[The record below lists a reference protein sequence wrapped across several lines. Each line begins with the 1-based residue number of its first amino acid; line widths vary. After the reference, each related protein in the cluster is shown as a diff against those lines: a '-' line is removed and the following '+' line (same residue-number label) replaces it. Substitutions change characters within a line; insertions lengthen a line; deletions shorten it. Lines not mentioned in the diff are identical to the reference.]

1 MKAKWVNIV
10 DSLQGNV
17 DQRHY
22 ARRIPG
28 NGEYGAACAKP
39 ELSKKTKKK
48 KAEHPTAKAFA
59 ELMAETKAIM
69 HDPVRKAEWQARY
82 EEALKKA
89 RKYNKPIQGRLYD
102 YIKHE
107 LGTSPRRGS
116 TDGHWQSD
124 RAELFTPQEREDG
137 NSDN

>member
-10 DSLQGNV
+10 DSLQGKV
-17 DQRHY
+17 DERHY

-28 NGEYGAACAKP
+28 NGEYAAVCAKP
-39 ELSKKTKKK
+39 ELSKKVKKK

-59 ELMAETKAIM
+59 EMMAETKAIM
-69 HDPVRKAEWQARY
+69 RNPERKAEWQARY
-82 EEALKKA
+82 EEAMRIA

-107 LGTSPRRGS
+107 LS
-116 TDGHWQSD
+116 
-124 RAELFTPQEREDG
+124 EERKQG
-137 NSDN
+137 ILP

>member
-17 DQRHY
+17 DK
-22 ARRIPG
+22 A
-28 NGEYGAACAKP
+28 
-39 ELSKKTKKK
+39 

-69 HDPVRKAEWQARY
+69 HDPERKAEWQARY

-107 LGTSPRRGS
+107 LS
-116 TDGHWQSD
+116 
-124 RAELFTPQEREDG
+124 EERKQG
-137 NSDN
+137 VLP

>member
-28 NGEYGAACAKP
+28 NGEYGAVCAKP
-39 ELSKKTKKK
+39 ELSKKTKKA

-69 HDPVRKAEWQARY
+69 HDLERKAEWQARY

-107 LGTSPRRGS
+107 LS
-116 TDGHWQSD
+116 
-124 RAELFTPQEREDG
+124 EERKQG
-137 NSDN
+137 VLP

>member
-28 NGEYGAACAKP
+28 NGEYGTVCA
-39 ELSKKTKKK
+39 

-69 HDPVRKAEWQARY
+69 HDAEGK
-82 EEALKKA
+82 E
-89 RKYNKPIQGRLYD
+89 I
-102 YIKHE
+102 
-107 LGTSPRRGS
+107 
-116 TDGHWQSD
+116 
-124 RAELFTPQEREDG
+124 
-137 NSDN
+137 

>member
-1 MKAKWVNIV
+1 MKAKWMNIV
-10 DSLQGNV
+10 ERLQGNM

-28 NGEYGAACAKP
+28 NTEWGTVCAKP
-39 ELSKKTKKK
+39 ELSNKVKKA
-48 KAEHPTAKAFA
+48 KAEHPTAKRFA

-69 HDPVRKAEWQARY
+69 HDPDRKAEWQSRY
-82 EEALKKA
+82 DEATRKA

-107 LGTSPRRGS
+107 LS
-116 TDGHWQSD
+116 
-124 RAELFTPQEREDG
+124 EERKRE
-137 NSDN
+137 SDN

>member
-28 NGEYGAACAKP
+28 NGEWAAVCAKP
-39 ELSKKTKKK
+39 ELSKKTKKA

-59 ELMAETKAIM
+59 ELRCVRRNGR
-69 HDPVRKAEWQARY
+69 HDMRR
-82 EEALKKA
+82 LCG
-89 RKYNKPIQGRLYD
+89 RQGNITSLYKGGCT
-102 YIKHE
+102 II
-107 LGTSPRRGS
+107 SNMS
-116 TDGHWQSD
+116 
-124 RAELFTPQEREDG
+124 
-137 NSDN
+137 

>member
-10 DSLQGNV
+10 DELWGSV

-28 NGEYGAACAKP
+28 NNEWGAVCEKP
-39 ELSKKTKKK
+39 ELSEKTKKA
-48 KAEHPTAKAFA
+48 KAEHPTARNFA
-59 ELMAETKAIM
+59 ALIAETKAIL

-82 EEALKKA
+82 DEALNKA
-89 RKYNKPIQGRLYD
+89 HKYNLPIQGRLYD

-107 LGTSPRRGS
+107 LSEERKGKG
-116 TDGHWQSD
+116 D
-124 RAELFTPQEREDG
+124 RVAIEI
-137 NSDN
+137 

>member
-10 DSLQGNV
+10 SEMRGNV
-17 DQRHY
+17 DKRHY

-28 NGEYGAACAKP
+28 NDEWAAVCSKP
-39 ELSKKTKKK
+39 ELSKKTKKE

-59 ELMAETKAIM
+59 ELMAETKAIL
-69 HDPVRKAEWQARY
+69 HNPERKAEWQARY
-82 EEALKKA
+82 DEATRKA

-107 LGTSPRRGS
+107 LSEERKGS
-116 TDGHWQSD
+116 EGV
-124 RAELFTPQEREDG
+124 EE
-137 NSDN
+137 

>member
-1 MKAKWVNIV
+1 MKVQWT
-10 DSLQGNV
+10 SLADEVRGHV

-28 NGEYGAACAKP
+28 NGEWAAVCEKP

-69 HDPVRKAEWQARY
+69 HDPGRKAEWQARY

-107 LGTSPRRGS
+107 LSI
-116 TDGHWQSD
+116 
-124 RAELFTPQEREDG
+124 ELKGE
-137 NSDN
+137 N

>member
-10 DSLQGNV
+10 DSLQGKV
-17 DQRHY
+17 DERHY

-28 NGEYGAACAKP
+28 NGEWAAVCAKP

-69 HDPVRKAEWQARY
+69 HDPERKVEWKDTEISKNRY
-82 EEALKKA
+82 IERSKPGKEQIKN
-89 RKYNKPIQGRLYD
+89 NKQ
-102 YIKHE
+102 
-107 LGTSPRRGS
+107 
-116 TDGHWQSD
+116 
-124 RAELFTPQEREDG
+124 
-137 NSDN
+137 

>member
-28 NGEYGAACAKP
+28 NGEYGAVCAKP

-48 KAEHPTAKAFA
+48 KA
-59 ELMAETKAIM
+59 
-69 HDPVRKAEWQARY
+69 
-82 EEALKKA
+82 
-89 RKYNKPIQGRLYD
+89 
-102 YIKHE
+102 
-107 LGTSPRRGS
+107 
-116 TDGHWQSD
+116 
-124 RAELFTPQEREDG
+124 
-137 NSDN
+137 